1 MSENTSNKNYMGWV
15 TLTMFVY
22 LTVISFEDPFYP
34 YQEYGLFVLV
44 LWIFMLIFYQLPYTL
59 ISTQLG
65 MAYSGEEEGGM
76 SSWIR
81 RGTGSDLLGYA
92 TGWMYWAQ
100 TIPYLI
106 DCASSV
112 VVSVSWVILGNNSL
126 GDKMSPMTFS
136 IVTFLIILAFIIFEN
151 VVKDAL
157 DATSLWSGIAMVA
170 MVVIF
175 FIMII
180 WSLTHGGHIATKLT
194 WDNIKPHFSLHY
206 FSSASMLIFAM
217 SGAELAAPYI
227 SRLKHPRK
235 EFPKTMWLLFF
246 VTALMVIL
254 ETLGLAVLFDAK
266 HIPND
271 FKMNGDYY
279 AFQLLG
285 QEAGMGN
292 SLMIAYSI
300 VCLITLL
307 VEIAALIDAASRFLA
322 SDTAAQFMPSVLLKK
337 NKNGRPI
344 NSYIFT
350 AGTTLVLILLGGTL
364 PEINDFVNWLL
375 NVNTIVS
382 PYKTSIVFVCFLIL
396 RYQKKHFSPNEYVFI
411 RNRKGALAVGWWCFL
426 LTFICATMA
435 FFPQNGAVGS
445 DKWFKQLWMNI
456 VVVLFLFGTGFI
468 LPLLRKLEV
477 RRQKNKKI
485 NLD

>member
-1 MSENTSNKNYMGWV
+1 MIEEKDKNYMGWV
-15 TLTMFVY
+15 TLSMFVY

-44 LWIFMLIFYQLPYTL
+44 LWLFMLVFYQLPYTL
-59 ISTQLG
+59 IATQLG
-65 MAYSGEEEGGM
+65 MAYDGEEEGGM

-92 TGWMYWAQ
+92 TAWMYWAQ

-112 VVSVSWVILGNNSL
+112 VVSVSWVVLGNKSL
-126 GDKMSPMTFS
+126 GDKMSPLVFSLLTFA
-136 IVTFLIILAFIIFEN
+136 IVLVFIIFDN
-151 VVKDAL
+151 VVKNAL
-157 DATSLWSGIAMVA
+157 DATSLWGGIAMVV
-170 MVVIF
+170 MTLVF
-175 FIMII
+175 FVMII

-194 WDNIKPHFSLHY
+194 WDNIKPHLSVHY

-217 SGAELAAPYI
+217 SGAELASPYI
-227 SRLKHPRK
+227 SRLKKPSRDY
-235 EFPKTMWLLFF
+235 PKAMWLLFI
-246 VTALMVIL
+246 VTAGMVIL

-292 SLMIAYSI
+292 SLMYMYSI
-300 VCLITLL
+300 VCLVTLL
-307 VEIAALIDAASRFLA
+307 AQIAALIDAASRFLA
-322 SDTAAQFMPSVLLKK
+322 SDTTAQFMPRWFLKK
-337 NKNGRPI
+337 TKTGRPI

-350 AGTTLVLILLGGTL
+350 AATTLILVLLGGTL

-375 NVNTIVS
+375 NLNTIVS
-382 PYKTSIVFVCFLIL
+382 PYKTSVVFVCFLIL
-396 RYQKKHFSPNEYVFI
+396 RYKHKTFPKGQYVFI
-411 RNRKGALAVGWWCFL
+411 KNRKLALGVGWWCFL
-426 LTFICATMA
+426 LTLICATMA
-435 FFPQNGAVGS
+435 FLPQNGVVGS
-445 DKWFKQLWMNI
+445 ANWFKQLWMNI
-456 VVVLFLFGTGFI
+456 VVVIFLFGTGLV

-477 RRQKNKKI
+477 ARDKRKAEQ
-485 NLD
+485 

>member
-1 MSENTSNKNYMGWV
+1 MVEENNNKHYMGWV
-15 TLTMFVY
+15 TLSMFVY

-44 LWIFMLIFYQLPYTL
+44 LWIIMLLFYQLPYTL
-59 ISTQLG
+59 IATQLG
-65 MAYSGEEEGGM
+65 MAYDGEEEGGM

-112 VVSVSWVILGNNSL
+112 VVSVSWVILGNKSL
-126 GDKMSPMTFS
+126 GKHMSSLTFS
-136 IVTFLIILAFIIFEN
+136 LLTFAIILIFIIFEN

-157 DATSLWSGIAMVA
+157 DATSLVSGIAMFA
-170 MVVIF
+170 MVIIF

-194 WDNIKPHFSLHY
+194 WNNIKPHLSLHY

-217 SGAELAAPYI
+217 SGAELAAPYV
-227 SRLKHPRK
+227 SRLRKPDK
-235 EFPKTMWLLFF
+235 EFPKVMWLLFF
-246 VTALMVIL
+246 MSACMVIF

-292 SLMIAYSI
+292 TLMYMYSI
-300 VCLITLL
+300 VCLVSLL
-307 VEIAALIDAASRFLA
+307 AQIAALIDAASRFLA
-322 SDTAAQFMPSVLLKK
+322 SDTTAQYMPSWLLKK
-337 NKNGRPI
+337 NKNGMPI

-350 AGTTLVLILLGGTL
+350 AATTLILVILGGTL

-375 NVNTIVS
+375 NLNTIVS
-382 PYKTSIVFVCFLIL
+382 PYKTSVVFLAFLIL
-396 RYQKKHFSPNEYVFI
+396 RYKKTNFGKNEYVFI
-411 RNRKGALAVGWWCFL
+411 RNRKGALAIGWWCFL

-435 FFPQNGAVGS
+435 FLPQNGVVGS
-445 DKWFKQLWMNI
+445 AQWFKQLWMNI

-468 LPLLRKLEV
+468 LPLLRKLELKV
-477 RRQKNKKI
+477 KKN
-485 NLD
+485 